1 MQPCLRDMVC
11 CSIHRLV
18 SVALASGRL
27 HTTDGFLL
35 FFGWFGVGEC
45 QYGCR
50 FVRALTEKSHE
61 FPKLHVK
68 HTKSV
73 CLHVQSK
80 CVQHFSH
87 VFSVRK
93 DRLCVKQK

>member
-1 MQPCLRDMVC
+1 MQPYLRDMVC

-27 HTTDGFLL
+27 HTTDDFLL

-61 FPKLHVK
+61 FHKLHVK
-68 HTKSV
+68 HPKSV
-73 CLHVQSK
+73 FYMCK
-80 CVQHFSH
+80 AN
-87 VFSVRK
+87 VFSIFHMFFLLGRI
-93 DRLCVKQK
+93 DRV